1 MSELDIFDKKIIA
14 LLANQGRLSMT
25 ALAEQ
30 VGLSKTPVINRV
42 RRLEQQG
49 YISGYQARLNYEL
62 LGESHVAFIQVTLS
76 DTSAAALNAFNQ
88 AVAQL
93 AAVEQCHMIAGNF
106 DYLVKVRTADIQA
119 YRRLL
124 GEQIAALPH
133 VAHTSTFVSM
143 ETVCDRQKASL

>member
-1 MSELDIFDKKIIA
+1 MNWIIFDKKIIA

-30 VGLSKTPVINRV
+30 VGLSKTPVINRCGAAGAAGLYQ
-42 RRLEQQG
+42 RP
-49 YISGYQARLNYEL
+49 SGALNYEL

-76 DTSAAALNAFNQ
+76 DTSAGLNAFNQ